1 MKCPYCGEDAEWV
14 PNEVIYGR
22 RYGKSYMM
30 WFCRKD
36 DAYVGCHNNTTRPLG
51 VMANKELRGW
61 RIKAHEHVDQLW
73 KTKRLKRPTLYR
85 RLNDWFGKEVH
96 IGVADIDM
104 CRQIIAIP
112 LDLLAPKAADR

>member
-1 MKCPYCGEDAEWV
+1 
-14 PNEVIYGR
+14 
-22 RYGKSYMM
+22 MM

-61 RIKAHEHVDQLW
+61 RIKAHDHVDQLW
-73 KTKRLKRPTLYR
+73 KTKRLTLYR

-96 IGVADIDM
+96 IGEADIDM

-112 LDLLAPKAADR
+112 LDLLAPQAADR

>member
-1 MKCPYCGEDAEWV
+1 M

-36 DAYVGCHNNTTRPLG
+36 DAYVGCHENTQRPLG
-51 VMANKELRGW
+51 VMADKKLRGW
-61 RIKAHEHVDQLW
+61 RVKAHEHIDQLW
-73 KTKRLKRPTLYR
+73 KSKRMKRSTLYR

-96 IGVADIDM
+96 VGEADIVM
-104 CRQIIAIP
+104 CKEIIAIP
-112 LDLLAPKAADR
+112 LEMLAPNVSDR